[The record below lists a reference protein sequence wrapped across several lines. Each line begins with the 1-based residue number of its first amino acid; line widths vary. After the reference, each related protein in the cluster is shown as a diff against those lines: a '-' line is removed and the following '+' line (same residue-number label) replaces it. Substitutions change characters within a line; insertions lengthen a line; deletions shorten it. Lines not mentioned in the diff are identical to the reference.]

1 MNRRGDKRVQG
12 PESSGS
18 RVWKRVVTVLGAE
31 GHREG
36 YSGVGATEV
45 TV

>member
-1 MNRRGDKRVQG
+1 MDRRGAKRVEG

-18 RVWKRVVTVLGAE
+18 SVWRRVVTVLGAE

-36 YSGVGATEV
+36 YSGVGTTEV
-45 TV
+45 TG